1 MVDELPDALLNA
13 CALVKRLGGHIDNE
27 VEVSISV
34 MFFFNVITPGLPPVF
49 EVKPAKPAN
58 KATFPNRVLDRVVL
72 VSNGGK
78 RVDDYAKNEVHHQD

>member
-1 MVDELPDALLNA
+1 LVDELPDALLNA

-49 EVKPAKPAN
+49 EV
-58 KATFPNRVLDRVVL
+58 
-72 VSNGGK
+72 
-78 RVDDYAKNEVHHQD
+78 